1 MVLETFTKYEVVHD
15 KSRSICFGNCGNV
28 PKMGFFLNAKKN
40 LVINFHWICSIMKM
54 YIVCCV
60 PAQILYWEKSCS
72 LDIKPECCHPIRLQD
87 FEIDYFSRAKQ
98 SSLMF
103 CFVIQIHKNWRGQS
117 GLWTL
122 KLTVSEEWTDGI
134 TDFLRVDADS

>member
-1 MVLETFTKYEVVHD
+1 
-15 KSRSICFGNCGNV
+15 
-28 PKMGFFLNAKKN
+28 
-40 LVINFHWICSIMKM
+40 M

-72 LDIKPECCHPIRLQD
+72 LDIKPECSHPIRLQD
-87 FEIDYFSRAKQ
+87 FEITYFSRAKQ
-98 SSLMF
+98 NSLMF
-103 CFVIQIHKNWRGQS
+103 CFVIQILKNWRGQS

-134 TDFLRVDADS
+134 TDFLHVDADS